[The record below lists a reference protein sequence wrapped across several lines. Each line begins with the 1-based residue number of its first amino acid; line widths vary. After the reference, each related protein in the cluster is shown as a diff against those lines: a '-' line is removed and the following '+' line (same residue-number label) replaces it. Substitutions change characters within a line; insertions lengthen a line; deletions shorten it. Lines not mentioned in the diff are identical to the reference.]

1 MNLCYYLKVVSRMKE
16 LFELYF
22 MFFKIGIQTFGG
34 GYSMLPILQRFFV
47 ENKKWVTDE
56 EVLDYFTI
64 GQCTPGVISV
74 NVSTFIGYKRKKILG
89 AIMSTLGMITPSI
102 IIILL
107 ISIFMELFIGYEL
120 VSHAFSGIR
129 IAVSALIFST
139 FLNLYKKSVID
150 NKTFGIFLT
159 VVIFGIFT
167 PLEPVFLV
175 IYGGVLG
182 YLLTNGKGDLK

>member
-1 MNLCYYLKVVSRMKE
+1 MKE
-16 LFELYF
+16 LLELYIL
-22 MFFKIGIQTFGG
+22 FFKIGLQTFGG

-47 ENKKWVTDE
+47 DEKKWISE
-56 EVLDYFTI
+56 EEMLDYFTI

-74 NVSTFIGYKRKKILG
+74 NVSTFIGYKRKKVLG
-89 AIMSTLGMITPSI
+89 GIVSTLGMITPSI
-102 IIILL
+102 LIILL
-107 ISIFMELFIGYEL
+107 ISIFMENFIGYEI

-139 FLNLYKKSVID
+139 FLNLYKKAVID

-167 PLEPVFLV
+167 SLKPVYLV
-175 IYGGVLG
+175 VYGGILG
-182 YLLTNGKGDLK
+182 YLLTSGKEDVK

>member
-1 MNLCYYLKVVSRMKE
+1 MKE
-16 LFELYF
+16 LLELYIL
-22 MFFKIGIQTFGG
+22 FFKIGIQTFGG

-47 ENKKWVTDE
+47 DEKKWISE
-56 EVLDYFTI
+56 EEMLDYFTI

-89 AIMSTLGMITPSI
+89 GIISTLGMITPSVL
-102 IIILL
+102 IILL
-107 ISIFMELFIGYEL
+107 ISIFMENFIGYEI

-139 FLNLYKKSVID
+139 FLNLYKKAVID

-167 PLEPVFLV
+167 SLKPVYLV
-175 IYGGVLG
+175 VYGGILG
-182 YLLTNGKGDLK
+182 YLLTSGKEDLK

>member
-1 MNLCYYLKVVSRMKE
+1 MKE
-16 LFELYF
+16 LVELYIL
-22 MFFKIGIQTFGG
+22 FFKIGIQTFGG
-34 GYSMLPILQRFFV
+34 GYSMLPILQRYFV

-56 EVLDYFTI
+56 EMLDYFTI
-64 GQCTPGVISV
+64 GQCTPGVISI

-89 AIMSTLGMITPSI
+89 GIISTLGMITPSI

-107 ISIFMELFIGYEL
+107 ISIFMEMFIQYDI

-139 FLNLYKKSVID
+139 FLTLFKKSVID

-159 VVIFGIFT
+159 VVVFGLFT
-167 PLEPVFLV
+167 SLKPVFLV
-175 IYGGVLG
+175 IYGGILG
-182 YLLTNGKGDLK
+182 YLLTNGKDEFK